1 MIEDK
6 SLIECTFKLYIY
18 GLVDFYGFIWRSE
31 ACGMLLCYSDNR
43 FVNILPS
50 LMRVYQWKYFLLE
63 DIRSI
68 ITMHFVMLL
77 ILLVDWFGTG
87 NLGQTRGSL
96 G

>member
-1 MIEDK
+1 
-6 SLIECTFKLYIY
+6 
-18 GLVDFYGFIWRSE
+18 
-31 ACGMLLCYSDNR
+31 MLLCYSDNR

-50 LMRVYQWKYFLLE
+50 LMRVYQWKYFLFE